1 MYGNTDQ
8 GVGRGV
14 RHGMA
19 TGRGM
24 GAGPRMA
31 AGRSLA
37 TGYNTEESMTSDEE
51 RPQAQVPQEQRMTY
65 AGSYTRITPNEKKRQ
80 QIQRMAQQ
88 EETAYKSYKQ
98 QNTPTTVNY
107 VGTAGGGELR
117 EADVRRKSQQE
128 ISKVQRLERKQQL
141 VANKRSAE
149 QVEIDKR
156 KAEQRR
162 KAEQNDLRKKKE
174 EENGAHKWDEQRRRT
189 NEAFLRRLENKSR
202 NPPPTTIQ
210 DSDEGSPTR
219 ASKISSLSLGASSRL
234 ATNSGAIP
242 KQPSNSQTTEKLSS
256 RSRSTATGA
265 ANTSTSI
272 SRNTAVETS
281 GYTDELQKKV
291 IALRAIFPQYEENY
305 LSEILEQLNGSLDEA
320 VAVLQD

>member
-8 GVGRGV
+8 GVGRGTG
-14 RHGMA
+14 RGMA
-19 TGRGM
+19 TGRGR
-24 GAGPRMA
+24 GAGPGIA
-31 AGRSLA
+31 SGHSLA
-37 TGYNTEESMTSDEE
+37 TGYNTHEPITSDEE

-65 AGSYTRITPNEKKRQ
+65 EGSYTRITPNEKKRQ

-107 VGTAGGGELR
+107 VGTAGGGEIR
-117 EADVRRKSQQE
+117 EADARRKSQQE
-128 ISKVQRLERKQQL
+128 ISKVQRLEKKQQL

-149 QVEIDKR
+149 QAEIDKI

-162 KAEQNDLRKKKE
+162 RAEQNDLRKKE
-174 EENGAHKWDEQRRRT
+174 EEKNDAHKWDEQRRRT

-202 NPPPTTIQ
+202 KPPPTTTQ
-210 DSDEGSPTR
+210 DSEEEGSPTR
-219 ASKISSLSLGASSRL
+219 ATDMSTLSLGTSNRL

-242 KQPSNSQTTEKLSS
+242 KQPSNSQNTKKLSS
-256 RSRSTATGA
+256 RERAT
-265 ANTSTSI
+265 SP
-272 SRNTAVETS
+272 ETS
-281 GYTDELQKKV
+281 GITDELQKKV
-291 IALRAIFPQYEENY
+291 IALQAIFPQYEERE
-305 LSEILEQLNGSLDEA
+305 LREILEQLNGSLDEA